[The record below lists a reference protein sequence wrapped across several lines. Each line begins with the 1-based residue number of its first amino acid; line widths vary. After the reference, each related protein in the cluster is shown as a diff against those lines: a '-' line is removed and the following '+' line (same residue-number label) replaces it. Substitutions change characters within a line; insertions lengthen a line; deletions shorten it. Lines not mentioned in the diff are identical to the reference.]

1 MRCFAPTPDSS
12 LYLVLKFRFG
22 ITLRKKKKECLYA
35 SHLVFLQLQTR
46 KKNTQNLF
54 AILTSKASLASSK
67 TGTTTLIHSMTRI
80 TPLALHFFFLSFSSL
95 RDFAL
100 HQTRHTTQ
108 ALKLMHTHTRTLTIV
123 IEVLESQLCH
133 AVT

>member
-1 MRCFAPTPDSS
+1 MSLRFAPCLFTTTD
-12 LYLVLKFRFG
+12 
-22 ITLRKKKKECLYA
+22 TKKEHAKFVRYFDFKSFA
-35 SHLVFLQLQTR
+35 R
-46 KKNTQNLF
+46 KQQNRDDDPYTFHDAHNT
-54 AILTSKASLASSK
+54 TGPSL
-67 TGTTTLIHSMTRI
+67 
-80 TPLALHFFFLSFSSL
+80 FFLSFSSL